1 MKNMTKAHEGD
12 GQMSGLRERKKV
24 KTRAMIEEHA
34 LRLFVQQGYE
44 ATTVEQIAEAA
55 EVSPSTFFR
64 YFPAKEDIVLNNLP
78 NAAVIELFGTQPLDL
93 TPLQA
98 LRASVRQ
105 MRTKMT
111 PEEYELLK
119 SRFEVI
125 HAVPELK
132 SLAIKEFIRI
142 RERFA
147 ELIASRMG
155 RKADD
160 FEVVVFAG
168 AVIGVWIAVL
178 HSVKGCSK
186 IEEFPNKFDK
196 ALQQLESG
204 FTLQ

>member
-1 MKNMTKAHEGD
+1 VYKR
-12 GQMSGLRERKKV
+12 QS
-24 KTRAMIEEHA
+24 
-34 LRLFVQQGYE
+34 
-44 ATTVEQIAEAA
+44 
-55 EVSPSTFFR
+55 
-64 YFPAKEDIVLNNLP
+64 LP

-98 LRASVRQ
+98 LRAAVRQ
-105 MRTKMT
+105 LQSNMT

-119 SRFEVI
+119 NRFEVI

-132 SLAIKEFIRI
+132 TLAIKEFVRI

-147 ELIASRMG
+147 ELIANRMG

-186 IEEFPNKFDK
+186 IE
-196 ALQQLESG
+196 
-204 FTLQ
+204 

>member
-1 MKNMTKAHEGD
+1 MRNMTKAHETD

-34 LRLFVQQGYE
+34 LKLFVKQGYE

-64 YFPAKEDIVLNNLP
+64 YFPAKEDLVLGNMP
-78 NAAVIELFGTQPLDL
+78 NTAVIELFGTQPLEL
-93 TPLQA
+93 SPLQA

-105 MRTKMT
+105 MRANMT
-111 PEEYELLK
+111 PEEYDLLK

-132 SLAIKEFIRI
+132 SLAIKEFVRL

-147 ELIASRMG
+147 ELIAYRVG

-160 FEVVVFAG
+160 FDVVVFAG

-178 HSVKGCSK
+178 HSVKGCAK

-204 FTLQ
+204 FVLK